1 MMTVA
6 PAAAPKIAPSG
17 AKPAV
22 VVRATSGTVGQKK
35 TSSPKL
41 WNSKPPLLTTEPPI
55 RATSGTVGQKKTS
68 SPKLWNSK
76 PPLLTTEPPK
86 MAMPS
91 IEPPVKEP
99 EA

>member
-41 WNSKPPLLTTEPPI
+41 WNSKPPLLTTEPP
-55 RATSGTVGQKKTS
+55 
-68 SPKLWNSK
+68 
-76 PPLLTTEPPK
+76 K